1 MKYKIGIIEDD
12 IKIAELLK
20 EHLEKYGFDTWV
32 CQDFADVAEQV
43 LTNNLKLILLDI
55 NLPCYDGFFWCKK
68 IRQSS
73 MIPIIFLS
81 ARSMDLDQIY
91 AIECGGDDYLTKPF
105 SYDIVTAKINAHL
118 RRIYGE
124 YALQD
129 TEKLELEHVIV
140 NADAQKL
147 EYCGRTISLTK
158 NEKDILAKLFRAYP
172 NPIKR
177 NELLQLLWD
186 TDMFVE
192 ENTLNVN
199 IGRARKRLRELNCPF
214 EIKAIRNVGYV
225 LEKVKDEENN

>member
-1 MKYKIGIIEDD
+1 MRYKIGIIEDD
-12 IKIAELLK
+12 VKIAELLK

-32 CQDFADVAEQV
+32 CQDFADVSGQV
-43 LTNNLKLILLDI
+43 LANNPKLILLDI

-68 IRQSS
+68 IRRSS
-73 MIPIIFLS
+73 RIPIIFLS

-124 YALQD
+124 YSSQD
-129 TEKLELEHVIV
+129 TKKLELEHVIV
-140 NADAQKL
+140 NIDTQKL
-147 EYCGRTISLTK
+147 EYCGQTISLTK
-158 NEKDILAKLFRAYP
+158 NEKDILARLFRAYP

-199 IGRARKRLRELNCPF
+199 IGRARKRLRELQCPLG
-214 EIKAIRNVGYV
+214 IKALRNVGYV
-225 LEKVKDEENN
+225 LEKVKDEKNN

>member
-12 IKIAELLK
+12 VKIAELLK
-20 EHLEKYGFDTWV
+20 EHLEKYGFDIWV
-32 CQDFADVAEQV
+32 CQDFTNVAEQV

-225 LEKVKDEENN
+225 LEKVKDEENS